1 LAYDRTVFNFFQR
14 PVVFMF
20 VVCAYMEHVQKMKI
34 APTGRFLLP
43 AVVRGGGG
51 GGGAVPVCPL
61 VYFISDQRTAIGL

>member
-1 LAYDRTVFNFFQR
+1 
-14 PVVFMF
+14 MF

-34 APTGRFLLP
+34 APTGRFLLS
-43 AVVRGGGG
+43 AVVRGG